1 MSVLPLFSPSLR
13 NFQDVDGCGTLSNI
27 SRYDGGAKKKKSPFM
42 AKQTG
47 FELLRLVL
55 TNGEGALSTVRNGN
69 VNPLKNRKKK
79 SDYLVRP

>member
-1 MSVLPLFSPSLR
+1 
-13 NFQDVDGCGTLSNI
+13 
-27 SRYDGGAKKKKSPFM
+27 M

-55 TNGEGALSTVRNGN
+55 TNGEGALSTVRKGN